1 MISTG
6 TSVIRAS
13 PPAVR
18 RSAILLCLSLLIGA
32 ATQLGSRLLGT
43 EIPDPANLGRL
54 LAFIVLAYGLSGW
67 VVWELLRGRNW
78 ARIALSAWF
87 LLSLFAWGKLA
98 LDGDASTN
106 KLLLDGLVLLLD
118 GSALT
123 MLWHGA
129 GHHWFS
135 QQDEPDT
142 PKPDTE

>member
-1 MISTG
+1 MSNG
-6 TSVIRAS
+6 LSVITAS
-13 PPAVR
+13 PPAIR

-32 ATQLGSRLLGT
+32 VTQLGSRLLGA
-43 EIPDPANLGRL
+43 EMPNPADLGRL

-87 LLSLFAWGKLA
+87 LLSLFAWGQLA
-98 LDGDASTN
+98 LDTAASTS

-118 GSALT
+118 GSALV
-123 MLWHGA
+123 MVWYGA
-129 GHHWFS
+129 GHHWFK
-135 QQDEPDT
+135 QPDEPDA